1 MLRRLFEFFP
11 PMSYGMPFCMP
22 SLRELLLR
30 LARSL
35 VSTRKQR
42 HDCHRDLV
50 QLKREGQPSRLSQQE
65 PVLRATKFRRSEIIS
80 TRAAPEPIALNQHQA
95 RCVATHSTVPGPRLS
110 SRAASCFSLYG
121 PSCGLHVL
129 VRVFC
134 VLPSWAR

>member
-65 PVLRATKFRRSEIIS
+65 PVLRATKFEFVDSNWGRLDAYCPKFLEL
-80 TRAAPEPIALNQHQA
+80 RA
-95 RCVATHSTVPGPRLS
+95 GPK
-110 SRAASCFSLYG
+110 
-121 PSCGLHVL
+121 
-129 VRVFC
+129 
-134 VLPSWAR
+134 